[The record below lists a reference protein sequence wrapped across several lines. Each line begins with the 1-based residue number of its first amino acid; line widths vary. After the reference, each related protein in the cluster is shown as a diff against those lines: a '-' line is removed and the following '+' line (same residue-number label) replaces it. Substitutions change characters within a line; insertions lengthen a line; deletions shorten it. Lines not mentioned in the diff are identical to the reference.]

1 MVCKCKILDFP
12 CETNYD
18 SFNKTLQKWFRFT
31 NVVLQSF
38 LFLFLVIYLGG
49 EFFLYISYWAVF
61 LTFIYFLGVSLSYQT
76 VCLRPICYILFEG
89 ILPITWFVTILWW
102 CLTDL
107 SSSELGLGIVSHHIP
122 ILSITI
128 DFILSKIEFQRS
140 HYICPF
146 SIVGI
151 WISLVLIP
159 ATFKYK
165 VLYSGITFKNY
176 FTYLIFLA
184 LVCIII
190 IVFEIARFVRV
201 RSCKSRKPSHNPKEP
216 SGCELE

>member
-12 CETNYD
+12 CETNYE

-38 LFLFLVIYLGG
+38 LFLFLVIYYGG
-49 EFFLYISYWAVF
+49 KFFLYISYWTVF

-76 VCLRPICYILFEG
+76 TCLRPICYILFEAV
-89 ILPITWFVTILWW
+89 LPMTWFVTILWW
-102 CLTDL
+102 CLADL
-107 SSSELGLGIVSHHIP
+107 SSSDLSLGIVSHHIP
-122 ILSITI
+122 ILSITS

-146 SIVGI
+146 SIVGA
-151 WISLVLIP
+151 WILLVLIP
-159 ATFKYK
+159 ATFKYR

-176 FTYLIFLA
+176 FTYVMFIA
-184 LVCIII
+184 LVAILVT
-190 IVFEIARFVRV
+190 VFELARYARV
-201 RSCKSRKPSHNPKEP
+201 RSCKSRKPLPDPKELN
-216 SGCELE
+216 GIELE